1 MDLHSPNRTFGLP
14 TIALFGSV
22 ALFGAGFST
31 AASAQANYYNS
42 VDDSNSAALR
52 SSLHALIDDHTRF
65 PYTSSG
71 TDTWDI
77 LEDADQDPNNA
88 SKVLDIYRN
97 RSYAKQ
103 GGGNSNYNREHSWPN
118 SYGFPD
124 DGWDNYPYTDCH
136 QLFICA
142 IDYNDSRG
150 SKAFRDCGG
159 GPSCVEFS
167 TDFNNGVG
175 GGSGVYPGNSNWAEG
190 NGAYGGWEV
199 WKDRKGDL
207 ARAMFYMD
215 VRYEGGSHGGTGASE
230 PNLILTDVT
239 SLIAG
244 SATGNNESVAYMGM
258 LSVLLQWHQQDP
270 PDAIEIARNDAVFS
284 YQGNRNPFVDH
295 PEWVRCL
302 YSNQCDSILLTASG
316 STVNLT
322 TGGSID
328 LNISASSLYAN
339 QLFQVLGSTDGTTPG
354 FTYTSVDIPLN
365 PGGVYFWDTVNQTT
379 PYLLGGA
386 GTLDA
391 SGNATASFTLPT
403 GLPAWLDGWVV
414 SHAFVVLDL
423 TGNSVIAASNS
434 VDVLLES
441 SSGGTGQLVINEVD
455 YDQPGLDTDEFIE
468 IYNSGST
475 AVDLSTVVLEL
486 WNGSGTALYDTIN
499 LSSAGSSLA
508 AGKYLVVGTSTVV
521 NNLPGGVLSVTF
533 GAADNNVQNGGSNG
547 DAILLRDG
555 TTTLDSMSYEA
566 LVNGLTEG
574 SNHAGEESD
583 DDSLS
588 RVPNGIDTNQNG
600 NDFAKQAP
608 TPGVQN

>member
-1 MDLHSPNRTFGLP
+1 
-14 TIALFGSV
+14 
-22 ALFGAGFST
+22 
-31 AASAQANYYNS
+31 
-42 VDDSNSAALR
+42 
-52 SSLHALIDDHTRF
+52 
-65 PYTSSG
+65 
-71 TDTWDI
+71 
-77 LEDADQDPNNA
+77 
-88 SKVLDIYRN
+88 
-97 RSYAKQ
+97 
-103 GGGNSNYNREHSWPN
+103 
-118 SYGFPD
+118 
-124 DGWDNYPYTDCH
+124 
-136 QLFICA
+136 
-142 IDYNDSRG
+142 
-150 SKAFRDCGG
+150 
-159 GPSCVEFS
+159 
-167 TDFNNGVG
+167 
-175 GGSGVYPGNSNWAEG
+175 
-190 NGAYGGWEV
+190 
-199 WKDRKGDL
+199 
-207 ARAMFYMD
+207 
-215 VRYEGGSHGGTGASE
+215 
-230 PNLILTDVT
+230 
-239 SLIAG
+239 
-244 SATGNNESVAYMGM
+244 
-258 LSVLLQWHQQDP
+258 
-270 PDAIEIARNDAVFS
+270 
-284 YQGNRNPFVDH
+284 
-295 PEWVRCL
+295 
-302 YSNQCDSILLTASG
+302 
-316 STVNLT
+316 
-322 TGGSID
+322 
-328 LNISASSLYAN
+328 
-339 QLFQVLGSTDGTTPG
+339 
-354 FTYTSVDIPLN
+354 
-365 PGGVYFWDTVNQTT
+365 
-379 PYLLGGA
+379 
-386 GTLDA
+386 
-391 SGNATASFTLPT
+391 
-403 GLPAWLDGWVV
+403 
-414 SHAFVVLDL
+414 VVLDL

>member
-1 MDLHSPNRTFGLP
+1 MDLHSPPRTFGLSA
-14 TIALFGSV
+14 IALFGSV
-22 ALFGAGFST
+22 ALFGASFS
-31 AASAQANYYNS
+31 ADASAQANYYNS

-52 SSLHALIDDHTRF
+52 SSLHALIDDHSRF
-65 PYTSSG
+65 PYTASG

-88 SKVLDIYRN
+88 SKVMDIYRN
-97 RSYAKQ
+97 RSYTKQ

-159 GPSCVEFS
+159 GPSCVEFP
-167 TDFNNGVG
+167 TDFNNGGG

-190 NGAYGGWEV
+190 NGAFGGWEV
-199 WKDRKGDL
+199 WNDRKGDL

-215 VRYEGGSHGGTGASE
+215 VRYEGGTHGGTGASE
-230 PNLILTDVT
+230 PDLILTDVT

-270 PDAIEIARNDAVFS
+270 PDALEIARNDAVYG

-302 YSNQCDSILLTASG
+302 YSNQCDSVLLTASG
-316 STVNLT
+316 SNVNLT
-322 TGGSID
+322 TGGSVD
-328 LNISASSLYAN
+328 LNISAGSLYAN

-365 PGGVYFWDTVNQTT
+365 PGGIYFWDTVNQST
-379 PYLLGGA
+379 PYILGGA

-391 SGNATASFTLPT
+391 SGNATASFALPT

-414 SHAFVVLDL
+414 SHAYVVLDL

-441 SSGGTGQLVINEVD
+441 SSGGSGQLVINEVD
-455 YDQPGLDTDEFIE
+455 YDQPGLDTEEFIE
-468 IYNSGST
+468 IYNNGSS
-475 AVDLSTVVLEL
+475 AVDLSNVMLEL
-486 WNGSGTALYDTIN
+486 WNGSGTALYNTIH
-499 LSSAGSSLA
+499 LSAAGSSLA
-508 AGKYLVVGTSTVV
+508 PGGYLVVGTATVV

-574 SNHAGEESD
+574 VNHAGEESD

-588 RVPNGIDTNQNG
+588 RIPNGTDTNQNG
-600 NDFAKQAP
+600 DDFVKQAP
-608 TPGVQN
+608 TPGLQN